1 MGKLT
6 KAEVLKALKEHKF
19 KDKDL
24 TKRADLIEA
33 IKNATEDSIELVEH
47 KATVQIGH
55 CDMDITFEGSH
66 TSGGDISVTSTTT
79 YNQQISSAKHIWL
92 VSGDESV
99 AAYSETRNGLT
110 KELQGAYINATKNY
124 RYCDKNIQNALST
137 MVYLY
142 AKNYVSKLNLTY
154 RSSRCNVYQYIPDTD
169 PYELSYWD
177 MYFTYTDKKGKK
189 QRIAIGKTF
198 QVDMSEENKIEI
210 QFKFEMPSAF
220 WRYAWA
226 VICFVALIGLIGG
239 IIAFI
244 TSKT

>member
-6 KAEVLKALKEHKF
+6 KAEVLAALKAHKF

-24 TKRADLIEA
+24 KKRAELIEA

-110 KELQGAYINATKNY
+110 KALQGTYINGTKNY
-124 RYCDKNIQNALST
+124 RYCEKNIQDALST
-137 MVYLY
+137 MAYLY

-154 RSSRCNVYQYIPDTD
+154 KSSRCNVYEYIPDTD

-189 QRIAIGKTF
+189 QRISIGKTF
-198 QVDMSEENKIEI
+198 QADMSEENKIEI
-210 QFKFEMPSAF
+210 QFKFEMPNKTWTIIGLLLASAAF
-220 WRYAWA
+220 
-226 VICFVALIGLIGG
+226 IGLIVWG
-239 IIAFI
+239 IMQM
-244 TSKT
+244 